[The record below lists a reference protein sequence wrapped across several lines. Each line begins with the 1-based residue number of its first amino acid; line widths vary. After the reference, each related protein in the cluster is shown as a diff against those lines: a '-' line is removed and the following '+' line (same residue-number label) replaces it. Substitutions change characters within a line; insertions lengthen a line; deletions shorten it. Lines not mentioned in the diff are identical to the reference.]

1 MSYQVNV
8 MSGVETKITKPR
20 GVLDQFNLINDQFG
34 KYYLHYS
41 ISQVC
46 F

>member
-20 GVLDQFNLINDQFG
+20 GVLDQFNFD
-34 KYYLHYS
+34 K
-41 ISQVC
+41 
-46 F
+46 